1 MENASSAH
9 KVPPLQLQE
18 NSDPIPDSVVAHMKE
33 HGVERWYDPQ
43 NSLLWVEPTTD
54 IMSRV
59 AHVVKAGLYRRD
71 KVSFRIK
78 SSTVEK
84 EEGTQ
89 EEEQKQEEGE
99 GQAKQ
104 GEGEG
109 QAKQGEGEGQEEQG
123 EEQEEGGQGE
133 GEGEEEGQD

>member
-1 MENASSAH
+1 MEAEH

-99 GQAKQ
+99 GQ
-104 GEGEG
+104 
-109 QAKQGEGEGQEEQG
+109 EEQG
-123 EEQEEGGQGE
+123 EGGARRRTRRGGTRRGRGGGGGAGLNTE
-133 GEGEEEGQD
+133 